1 MNHSLI
7 NFISR
12 HRSHDARGQG
22 LVEYAVLLGILALAT
37 ISALTLT
44 GGSVEKGFVK
54 ICAELG
60 SEDCQAAEEEEPAT
74 PATATPTAIFT
85 ASPPAPTATLAL
97 ADPDPTRPPVEEVVV
112 VEPTATPTTAPE
124 ELVTMRV
131 KVVISGKGGKGS
143 SSAGIRVVLYDASGE
158 YVTQGMTDDKG
169 KLSFSV
175 PKGTYTVSTFY
186 NDEWERHGPFEVKN
200 SKENVIKLGK

>member
-1 MNHSLI
+1 MDNSLI
-7 NFISR
+7 NFFSR
-12 HRSHDARGQG
+12 HRMHAARGQG

-37 ISALTLT
+37 ISALSLT
-44 GGSVEKGFVK
+44 GGSVERGFVK

-60 SEDCQAAEEEEPAT
+60 SEDCQAAEEDESVA

-85 ASPPAPTATLAL
+85 APPPTPTATLAL
-97 ADPDPTRPPVEEVVV
+97 ADPDPTRPPVVEVVV

-124 ELVTMRV
+124 ESVTMRI
-131 KVVISGKGGKGS
+131 KVVVTSKGGKDS

-158 YVTQGMTDDKG
+158 YVTQGVTDDKG

-175 PKGTYTVSTFY
+175 PKGTYTASTFY
-186 NDEWERHGPFEVKN
+186 NDEWQKHGPFEVKN